1 MNLAYLFICVCHLQ
15 FLSVIGSISINVTH
29 HTNKLIQSTLTAL
42 KILCALPIHP
52 FLSLNHWQPLIFF
65 TVSIV
70 LPFLHIFSW
79 FYSSFLFSTEWYALV
94 WLFIYSPSAGHHGG
108 FQILAIIS
116 TAALNILCKF
126 FCVNIHFYLGKYQGA
141 QLLGCVVRVCLVL

>member
-1 MNLAYLFICVCHLQ
+1 MSCGIGCRRDSGLALLGLWYRLAATAPIRPLVWDPAYAMGVALKRQKNKKQKKHYFFQSMNLAYLFICVCHLQ

-65 TVSIV
+65 TVS
-70 LPFLHIFSW
+70 
-79 FYSSFLFSTEWYALV
+79 
-94 WLFIYSPSAGHHGG
+94 
-108 FQILAIIS
+108 
-116 TAALNILCKF
+116 
-126 FCVNIHFYLGKYQGA
+126 
-141 QLLGCVVRVCLVL
+141 